1 MKISYNWLKKHFETT
16 LSAEKVADHL
26 TQSGLEVEGIE
37 HFESVRGGLKGVVVG
52 EVLSCEKHPDAD
64 KLSLTTV
71 DYGAEETVPVVCG
84 APNVAAGQKVLFA
97 PVGTTLY
104 PAGHDPLKIK
114 KAKIRGQVSL
124 GMICAEDE
132 LGMGSSHDGI
142 VELDTKAPNG
152 TAATEVVHVEED
164 IVFEIG
170 LTPNRADAASHRG
183 VARDLRAL
191 FEQPLSSLQDVTLPK
206 IGTQKINVSIKN
218 SDACH
223 RYCGI
228 TVEGVKVTSSP
239 QWLQDKLKAIGLEPV
254 NNIVDATNYVLHD
267 LGQPLHAFDLSKI
280 STGKIEVKTLATGTK
295 FTTLDEV
302 ERELHADDLMICNG
316 DEPLCIAGVFGGMDS
331 GVTEKTSAIFL
342 ESAYFLPDGVRRT
355 SMRHGLKT
363 DASFRFER
371 GTDPELPL
379 LALKQAVELIQEIAG
394 GEVTSDIVDVVNGEI
409 KPFTFYVN
417 YPRIVQLIG
426 VDPGIEKAKEILLNL
441 DIQII
446 DIQGADWKLQ
456 VPPYRVDVQR
466 EADIAEEILRIYGY
480 DQVPLDTELGSK
492 YLALQDTPPLE
503 QLKSSASP
511 LLEANGFYEIVTNS
525 LTRPDYTK
533 GFESIDNDAYV
544 EMVNKL
550 SEDLGVM
557 RQTMIFS
564 GLEILAF
571 NVNRRQSNVKAYEYG
586 KVYRK
591 LSEGGYEEEQRMALF
606 ATGDEH
612 EHSWMS
618 EAGQVDFF
626 TLMKPFSQLLQKLG
640 LETVTS
646 KRFQS
651 DIFLDGLELYVNEQ
665 HVASLGKVRRDIAA
679 KTGLKQDVF
688 AGEVYLEVLLPLAY
702 PPVKYR
708 EVSKFPE
715 VRRDL
720 SLVLDTSVTYQDV
733 ARVAKEAEKK
743 LVRDVNVFDVYEGDK
758 IEQGKKAYALSFTL
772 QDQHKTLTDK
782 VIDKTMKRLMQVF
795 EQQLGAHIRK

>member
-16 LSAEKVADHL
+16 LPAEKVADHL

-37 HFESVRGGLKGVVVG
+37 QFESVRGGLKGVVVG

-71 DYGAEETVPVVCG
+71 DFGADEPVPVVCG

-104 PAGHDPLKIK
+104 PQGHDPLKIK

-132 LGMGSSHDGI
+132 LGLGTSHDGI

-152 TAATEVVHVEED
+152 TAATEVIHVEQD
-164 IVFEIG
+164 TVLEIG

-191 FEQPLSSLQDVTLPK
+191 FMQPLSPLKEITLPK
-206 IGTQKINVSIKN
+206 IGAEKVKVSIKN
-218 SDACH
+218 SEACR

-228 TVEGVKVTSSP
+228 TIEGVKVQPSP
-239 QWLQDKLKAIGLEPV
+239 QWLQDKLKAIGLEPI

-280 STGKIEVKTLATGTK
+280 STGEIEVKTLAEGTK

-302 ERELHADDLMICNG
+302 ERKLYADDLMICNG
-316 DEPLCIAGVFGGMDS
+316 DEPLCIAGVFGGIDS
-331 GVTEKTSAIFL
+331 GVTENTSAIFL
-342 ESAYFLPDGVRRT
+342 ESAYFLPDSVRRT

-371 GTDPELPL
+371 GTDPELPA
-379 LALKQAVELIQEIAG
+379 LALAQAVQLILEIAG
-394 GEVTSDIVDVVNGEI
+394 GEVTSDMVDVVNGEI
-409 KPFTFYVN
+409 KPFTFKVN

-426 VDPGIEKAKEILLNL
+426 VDPGSEKAKEILLNL

-446 DIQGADWKLQ
+446 DIQGANWKLQ

-480 DQVPLDTELGSK
+480 DQVPLDTALGSK
-492 YLALQDTPPLE
+492 YLALQEAVPLE

-511 LLEANGFYEIVTNS
+511 LMEASGFYEIVTNS
-525 LTRPDYTK
+525 LTRPDYTQGFK
-533 GFESIDNDAYV
+533 GIDQKAYV

-612 EHSWMS
+612 EHSWMA
-618 EAGQVDFF
+618 EARPVDFF

-640 LETVTS
+640 LEDVVS

-651 DIFLDGLELYVNEQ
+651 DVFLDGLELYINEQ
-665 HVASLGKVRRDIAA
+665 RVASLGKVRRDIAA
-679 KTGLKQDVF
+679 KTGLKQDVY

-702 PPVKYR
+702 PTVKYK

-743 LVRDVNVFDVYEGDK
+743 LVREVNVFDVYEGDK

-782 VIDKTMKRLMQVF
+782 VIDKTMNRLMQVF
-795 EQQLGAHIRK
+795 EQQLGAYIRK